1 MRLNGSNLLEDTV
14 TDITIRKKNEV
25 YVTVKTEPHISQEL
39 SDLFTF
45 DVPGAKFMP
54 QYRSKY
60 WDGKIRLFS
69 PATGEVYVGL
79 VDKIVNWARKS
90 EYSLEFENNKH
101 YGTPFEEN
109 EIISREG
116 VKEYMTRISKYKP
129 RNYQIDAV
137 YDALRYNRKL
147 LISPTASGK
156 SLMIYAVVRYFTE
169 KNKKV
174 LLVVPTTSLV
184 EQMFKDFEDYGWD
197 AEKYCHKIYSG
208 KEKTNEFPVTITT
221 WQSIYKLKKPFFK
234 DFEVAIGDEAHLF
247 KSKSLVSIM
256 TKMNDAKYRYG
267 FTGTLDGS
275 QTHKWVLEGLFGPS
289 YKVTQT
295 KELIDKGHLSKL
307 QIHVLLLKHKSQK
320 FETYEDELQYIIGH
334 LKRNNFIKNLV
345 LDLKGNTLVL
355 FSRVEAHG
363 EPLYNLIN
371 NSISGNRKVFFVHG
385 GVGAEERELIREIT
399 EKEKNAIIVAS
410 YGTFSTGI
418 NIKNLHNVIFA
429 SPSKSRIRNLQSI
442 GRVLRKGDNKTQAVL
457 YDIADDITYSSRKN
471 YTLNHLIERIK
482 IYNHE
487 KFNYEIVQIDLK
499 ENG

>member
-1 MRLNGSNLLEDTV
+1 MNGRNSLEDTV

-25 YVTVKTEPHISQEL
+25 YVTVKAEPAICQEL

-69 PATGEVYVGL
+69 PATGEIYGGL
-79 VDKIVNWARKS
+79 VDKITSWARKS
-90 EYSLEFENNKH
+90 EYTVEFENNEY

-109 EIISREG
+109 EIISKEW
-116 VKEYMTRISKYKP
+116 VKEYMKKISRHKP
-129 RNYQIDAV
+129 RDYQINAV

-156 SLMIYAVVRYFTE
+156 SLMIYSVVRYFAE
-169 KNKKV
+169 KGKKV

-184 EQMFKDFEDYGWD
+184 EQMYKDFIDYGWNV
-197 AEKYCHKIYSG
+197 EKYCHRIYAG
-208 KEKTNEFPVTITT
+208 KEKTNENPVTITT
-221 WQSIYKLKKPFFK
+221 WQSIYKLRRPFFK
-234 DFEVAIGDEAHLF
+234 DFDVAIGDEAHLF

-256 TKMNDAKYRYG
+256 TKMDDAKYRYG
-267 FTGTLDGS
+267 FTGTLSGS

-307 QIHVLLLKHKSQK
+307 QIRVLILKHKDQK

-334 LKRNNFIKNLV
+334 SKRNRFIKNLAI
-345 LDLKGNTLVL
+345 DLKGNTLIL
-355 FSRVEAHG
+355 FSRVATHG
-363 EPLYNLIN
+363 EILYDSIN
-371 NSISGNRKVFFVHG
+371 SSVNNDRKVFYVHG
-385 GVGAEERELIREIT
+385 GIEAEERERIREIT
-399 EKEKNAIIVAS
+399 ENENNAIIVAS

-418 NIKNLHNVIFA
+418 NIKRLHNIIFA

-442 GRVLRKGDNKTQAVL
+442 GRVLRKGKDKVKATL
-457 YDIADDITYSSRKN
+457 YDIADDCTHNSRRN
-471 YTLNHLIERIK
+471 YTLNHFIERIK
-482 IYNHE
+482 IYNE
-487 KFNYEIVQIDLK
+487 ENFNYEIITIQLK
-499 ENG
+499 KEKK